1 MIKNYFL
8 LFIAL
13 LTCASLIHAQEN
25 VISFE
30 ADEGYELGDINEQQ
44 GWTTT
49 GVGSDAFTELQV
61 VTDERS
67 KTGGR
72 SLKIT
77 NEPNIQNQPFP
88 ILGAFYILDNPLD
101 ISNFSIGYSMSVDSA
116 PGYSSSTFA
125 LACGSI
131 ADEKLVLELYFV
143 YDGRIIILENN
154 LGGTDLT
161 ETNIGNWERDTWYDL
176 RITGDGDEVHYYLND
191 ELVHT
196 GELLYNIDEL
206 RFVNDN
212 YSGSAYIDDI
222 NIVYETL
229 NVQDLTI
236 NPWTIYPNPVKDIL
250 NLEGLDNVESYAIFD
265 ITGRKLEQFNN
276 FTKQIDVRHLSNG
289 MYLLQINTDK
299 GQVSKKFIKN

>member
-1 MIKNYFL
+1 MKKNYFL

-13 LTCASLIHAQEN
+13 LTSASLLYAQEN

-49 GVGSDAFTELQV
+49 GVGSGAFTELQV

-67 KTGGR
+67 KTGER
-72 SLKIT
+72 SLRII
-77 NEPNIQNQPFP
+77 NEPNIPNQPFP
-88 ILGAFYILDNPLD
+88 ILGAFYNLDNPLD
-101 ISNFSIGYSMSVDSA
+101 ISDFSIGYSISIDSA
-116 PGYSSSTFA
+116 PGFSSSTFA
-125 LACGSI
+125 LACGSN
-131 ADEKLVLELYFV
+131 ADEKLVLEIYFV
-143 YDGRIIILENN
+143 YDGRILILENN
-154 LGGTDLT
+154 MEGTDLT
-161 ETNIGNWERDTWYDL
+161 ETNIGTWERDVWYDL
-176 RITGDGDEVHYYLND
+176 RITGDGEEVHYYLNE

-212 YSGSAYIDDI
+212 YSGSAYFDDI
-222 NIVYETL
+222 SIAYETL

-236 NPWTIYPNPVKDIL
+236 NPWSIYPNPVKNIL

-265 ITGRKLEQFNN
+265 LTGRKLEQYNN
-276 FTKQIDVRHLSNG
+276 SFKQIDVSHLNNG
-289 MYLLQINTDK
+289 IYLLQINTDK
-299 GQVSKKFIKN
+299 GQVSKKFIKK